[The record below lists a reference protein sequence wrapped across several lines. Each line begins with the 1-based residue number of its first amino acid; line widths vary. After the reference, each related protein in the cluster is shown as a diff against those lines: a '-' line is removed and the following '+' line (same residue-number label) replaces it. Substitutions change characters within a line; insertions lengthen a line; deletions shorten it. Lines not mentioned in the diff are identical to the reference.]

1 MPSGRNW
8 RSQQLGFSQNALQG
22 KLCSSSSSSSKQC
35 RCFFLSDWRG
45 YFCFVSPV
53 CIHQMGARSSVE
65 NLGEGGIAG
74 EEIPGSL
81 PPSSNSSFFAMKLED
96 NADSALYP
104 RRRKKLQ
111 TQSFWLQRCWKWV
124 STCSGSQLSK
134 SGFVVRSFL
143 CYIALVSHW
152 FQQSVSLFN
161 ALFLASCLVSF
172 SCQKRTI
179 RMFFLSD
186 SQSCLSLHAVFLHIM
201 DAVVG

>member
-45 YFCFVSPV
+45 HFCFASPV

-74 EEIPGSL
+74 KEIPGSL
-81 PPSSNSSFFAMKLED
+81 PASSNSSFFAMKLED

-104 RRRKKLQ
+104 RRRKK
-111 TQSFWLQRCWKWV
+111 SCKRSHSDCKDVESEWV
-124 STCSGSQLSK
+124 PALGLNFPNLVLLSG
-134 SGFVVRSFL
+134 
-143 CYIALVSHW
+143 
-152 FQQSVSLFN
+152 
-161 ALFLASCLVSF
+161 ASCVTLHLLAIDF
-172 SCQKRTI
+172 SRV
-179 RMFFLSD
+179 
-186 SQSCLSLHAVFLHIM
+186 CLSSMPCSWPVVLCHVAARKGPSECFSFQIHKAVFLCM
-201 DAVVG
+201 LSFFT